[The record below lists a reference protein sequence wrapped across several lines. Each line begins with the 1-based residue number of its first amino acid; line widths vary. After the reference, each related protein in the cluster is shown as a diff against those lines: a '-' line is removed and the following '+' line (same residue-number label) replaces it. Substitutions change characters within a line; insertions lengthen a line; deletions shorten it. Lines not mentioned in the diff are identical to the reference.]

1 MHTDIVALEAFFG
14 NTRAA
19 EFDSVRVEHE
29 FISSL
34 ERNTDPVI
42 MPLYGNE
49 IAHSNDFVAVIV
61 DSSECDNALLV
72 VVVGDPTETAPRI
85 IILPKRRIF
94 NVEFI

>member
-1 MHTDIVALEAFFG
+1 
-14 NTRAA
+14 
-19 EFDSVRVEHE
+19 
-29 FISSL
+29 
-34 ERNTDPVI
+34 

-72 VVVGDPTETAPRI
+72 VVVVIALKPLEESSSCESGRF
-85 IILPKRRIF
+85 F